1 MNLLVQQLKAAF
13 PRATIEADS
22 HDEYLYTDLAKIY
35 MNDTRV
41 AIRYHGIDD
50 IDVGVG
56 YPIGVKSHEEAINT
70 IGRLFGTTPARVDF
84 PLAYSHAMK
93 IAYVNKAKMI
103 TVTPTEYIFVKYG
116 QSISII
122 CLRDG
127 WTRGT
132 QRINP
137 YSAYALNFDSR
148 AYGIE
153 LESYFAWLTQ
163 MQELYVRTY
172 PSLSQTVPVRINKES
187 VYVNG
192 LRVATCPEIRIMDT
206 YGILGALENR
216 HAVKNLV
223 AQLPQPIA
231 EEIVPH
237 LPDM

>member
-1 MNLLVQQLKAAF
+1 M
-13 PRATIEADS
+13 TIEADS

-41 AIRYHGIDD
+41 VIKYHGIDD

-70 IGRLFGTTPARVDF
+70 IGRLFGATPTRVDF
-84 PLAYSHAMK
+84 PLEYSHAMK
-93 IAYVNKAKMI
+93 IAYANKAKMI
-103 TVTPTEYIFVKYG
+103 TVAPTAYIFVKYG
-116 QSISII
+116 QSVSII
-122 CLRDG
+122 CLREG
-127 WTRGT
+127 WAHGT
-132 QRINP
+132 QIIKP
-137 YSAYALNFDSR
+137 YDTYVLKFDSNSK
-148 AYGIE
+148 GTE
-153 LESYFAWLTQ
+153 LEPYLAWLTQ

-172 PSLSQTVPVRINKES
+172 PNLSQTMPIRINKES